1 MLQTSDASDRLI
13 EWLGATQ
20 APASVWDEVLGG
32 KGASLERL
40 LRLGAPTPAG
50 FCVTTT
56 AFRQQLAFG
65 PQADAVARA
74 IAALPDED
82 ARADL
87 VRRLT
92 DTPLEPGLSAE
103 LDGAVGRLADANG
116 GDAARFAVRSS
127 AVGEDSQLASFA
139 GIHETELELTSE
151 CVQDA
156 LRRCWASL
164 WSQRAVQYR
173 ESRGL
178 PMDGAMAVVIQQLVP
193 AEAAAVVFTRHPVTQ
208 RDDQLLVNVV
218 HGLGES
224 LVSGTETP
232 DELVLD
238 KATLDCV
245 STVPA
250 GDHPVLADA
259 ELRELGSLAL
269 RLEEAFACAID
280 IEAALAGGRWHVLQ
294 ARPITA

>member
-1 MLQTSDASDRLI
+1 MLI

-20 APASVWDEVLGG
+20 APASAWDEVLGG

-56 AFRQQLAFG
+56 AFRQQLEYG
-65 PQADAVARA
+65 PEADAAARA
-74 IAALPDED
+74 IAALPDEG
-82 ARADL
+82 ARTAL
-87 VRRLT
+87 VRLLT
-92 DTPLEPGLSAE
+92 DAPLEPGLSAE
-103 LDGAVGRLADANG
+103 LDGALGRLADENG
-116 GDAARFAVRSS
+116 RDAARFAVRSS

-139 GIHETELELTSE
+139 GIHETELELTSAH
-151 CVQDA
+151 VQDA

-173 ESRGL
+173 GSRGL
-178 PMDGAMAVVIQQLVP
+178 PMDGTMAVVVQLLVP

-208 RDDQLLVNVV
+208 RDDQLLVNAV

-224 LVSGTETP
+224 LVSGTVTP

-238 KATLDCV
+238 KATLDSV
-245 STVPA
+245 SSVPA
-250 GDHPVLADA
+250 GDRPVLGDT
-259 ELRELGSLAL
+259 ELRQLGSLAL
-269 RLEEAFACAID
+269 QLEDAFACAID